1 MVGTGA
7 VIFHDLKNHRMN
19 DIEFSLE
26 EMLNF
31 EGETG
36 PYVQYTHARICSLLR
51 KGQYNIKTSQ
61 FEGYLMKLGL
71 LSYRLKDS
79 QKWWRKRLSL
89 QILHKLPSF

>member
-36 PYVQYTHARICSLLR
+36 VCSIYVCTDLL
-51 KGQYNIKTSQ
+51 TST
-61 FEGYLMKLGL
+61 
-71 LSYRLKDS
+71 
-79 QKWWRKRLSL
+79 KRSV
-89 QILHKLPSF
+89 